1 MVNTF
6 ISAFGQAIVFS
17 LIPFIVYLISKKK
30 AKGFFSYIGLKR
42 SNAKANGLALL
53 LMIAIATPILLIAS
67 ADPDFRSALLDPSSV
82 SGRIR
87 AMGFG
92 LESSI
97 ALLLIAVIKTGLS
110 EEIFFRGF
118 VAKRLIAVTSFRTGN
133 MIQAIIFGAIHTLL
147 FLNLTD
153 NLLFLV
159 SSFVMPAIGA
169 YIKVYL
175 NEKMAG
181 GSIVPGWIAHASSNL
196 IAYSIIAFVLRP

>member
-42 SNAKANGLALL
+42 SNTKANGLALL

-67 ADPDFRSALLDPSSV
+67 ADPDFRSALLAPSSV

-92 LESSI
+92 QESSTT
-97 ALLLIAVIKTGLS
+97 LLLIAVIKTGLS
-110 EEIFFRGF
+110 EEILFRGF
-118 VAKRLIAVTSFRTGN
+118 VAKRLIAVTSFRMGN

-196 IAYSIIAFVLRP
+196 VAYSIIAFVLRP

>member
-6 ISAFGQAIVFS
+6 ISAFGQVIVFS
-17 LIPFIVYLISKKK
+17 LIPFIDYLISKKK

-67 ADPDFRSALLDPSSV
+67 ADPDFRSALLAPSSV

-196 IAYSIIAFVLRP
+196 VAYSIIAFVLRP

>member
-42 SNAKANGLALL
+42 SNTKANGLALL

-67 ADPDFRSALLDPSSV
+67 ADPDFRSALLAPSSV

-92 LESSI
+92 QESSTT
-97 ALLLIAVIKTGLS
+97 LLLIAVIKTGLS
-110 EEIFFRGF
+110 EEILFRGF
-118 VAKRLIAVTSFRTGN
+118 VAKRLIAVTSFRMGN

-175 NEKMAG
+175 NEKMAD

-196 IAYSIIAFVLRP
+196 IACSIIAFVLRP

>member
-6 ISAFGQAIVFS
+6 ISAFGQVIVFS

-30 AKGFFSYIGLKR
+30 AKGFFSYIGFKR

-67 ADPDFRSALLDPSSV
+67 ADPDFRSALLAPSSV

-97 ALLLIAVIKTGLS
+97 ILLLIAVIKTGLS

-133 MIQAIIFGAIHTLL
+133 MIQAIIFGVIHTLL

-153 NLLFLV
+153 NLLFLI

-175 NEKMAG
+175 NEKMAD

-196 IAYSIIAFVLRP
+196 VAYSIIAFVL

>member
-1 MVNTF
+1 
-6 ISAFGQAIVFS
+6 
-17 LIPFIVYLISKKK
+17 
-30 AKGFFSYIGLKR
+30 
-42 SNAKANGLALL
+42 
-53 LMIAIATPILLIAS
+53 
-67 ADPDFRSALLDPSSV
+67 
-82 SGRIR
+82 
-87 AMGFG
+87 
-92 LESSI
+92 
-97 ALLLIAVIKTGLS
+97 
-110 EEIFFRGF
+110 
-118 VAKRLIAVTSFRTGN
+118 

>member
-6 ISAFGQAIVFS
+6 ISAFGQVIVFS

-67 ADPDFRSALLDPSSV
+67 ADPDFRSALLAPSSV
-82 SGRIR
+82 SGRFR

-196 IAYSIIAFVLRP
+196 VAYSIIAFVLRP

>member
-110 EEIFFRGF
+110 EEILFRGF
-118 VAKRLIAVTSFRTGN
+118 VAKRLIAVTSFRMGN

>member
-6 ISAFGQAIVFS
+6 ISAFGQVIVFS

-196 IAYSIIAFVLRP
+196 VAYSIIAFVLRP

>member
-6 ISAFGQAIVFS
+6 ISAFGQVIVFS

-42 SNAKANGLALL
+42 SNAKAYGLALL

-67 ADPDFRSALLDPSSV
+67 ADPDFRSALLAPSSV

-196 IAYSIIAFVLRP
+196 VAYSIIAFVLRP

>member
-6 ISAFGQAIVFS
+6 ISAFGQVIVFS